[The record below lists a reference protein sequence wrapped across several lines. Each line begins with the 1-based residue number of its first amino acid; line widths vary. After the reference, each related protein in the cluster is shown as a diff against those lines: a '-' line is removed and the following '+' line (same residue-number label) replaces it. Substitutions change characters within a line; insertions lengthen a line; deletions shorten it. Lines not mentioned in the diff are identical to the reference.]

1 MKYGDNAWHTL
12 KIDGEEADDGFG
24 AVTEPVGECPLGG
37 SAIYKVLVQVPHLI
51 S

>member
-1 MKYGDNAWHTL
+1 MKYGDNACHTL
-12 KIDGEEADDGFG
+12 RLDGEEADGGFG
-24 AVTEPVGECPLGG
+24 ATAEPVGECPLGG